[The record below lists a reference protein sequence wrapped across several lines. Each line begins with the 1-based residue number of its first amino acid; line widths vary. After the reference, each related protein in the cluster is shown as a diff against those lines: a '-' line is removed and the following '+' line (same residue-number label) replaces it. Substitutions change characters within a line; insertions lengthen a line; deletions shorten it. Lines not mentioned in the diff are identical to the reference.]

1 MRKHSAVRKR
11 RLVRVA
17 AAAIGLTTLAMSASG
32 CFVMRDGIYTFPLP
46 GGPDLG
52 PEPITVTAEFD
63 QVPEVFPETMVKVN
77 GVNVGK
83 IDRVDLSDE
92 GWTAVITMRLQGDLQ
107 LPANSQISIQ
117 QTALLGE
124 KFLAI
129 EPPPPADRSAEVI
142 GEGDVIPIDNSRV
155 QIEIEDIFGALS
167 LLLNGGGVAQIQPI
181 IEELDRAF
189 GGREPQV
196 KALLNDTN
204 QLVASLNN
212 QRAEIQRT
220 FDNLDVMT
228 TQLDN
233 QRDQISRIVEEIPR
247 GTQILSEQTP
257 QIIEMLRQLDG
268 MGQVGTRVIGQA
280 REDIVQDLRALRPTL
295 QALANTGPDLPNS
308 MSILPTYPFSD
319 AAIDSAFGG
328 AINGWLAVDLSIAET
343 LENLGVGQGQPRYV
357 PPYGQPQPVIDP
369 SNPYIGT
376 NGPRPGPGTQ
386 PLLPLGN
393 MIQVGLPNADDM
405 PGPIQDLLN
414 MLGDGQP

>member
-1 MRKHSAVRKR
+1 MTKSPAVRKR
-11 RLVRVA
+11 VVRGVA
-17 AAAIGLTTLAMSASG
+17 AAAGLSALAMTASG
-32 CFVMRDGIYTFPLP
+32 CFVMSDGIYTFPLP
-46 GGPDLG
+46 GGPSLG
-52 PEPITVTAEFD
+52 PDPISVTAEFD

-83 IDRVDLSDE
+83 IDRVDLSDD
-92 GWTAVITMRLQGDLQ
+92 GWNAVVSMTLQNDLQ
-107 LPANSQISIQ
+107 LPANSRISIQ

-129 EPPPPADRSAEVI
+129 EPPPQADRVPEVI
-142 GEGDVIPIDNSRV
+142 EEGDVIPIDNSRV

-212 QRAEIQRT
+212 QRAEIQRA
-220 FDNLDVMT
+220 FDNVEVMSGR
-228 TQLDN
+228 LDN
-233 QRDQISRIVEEIPR
+233 QREQISRVVEEIPR

-268 MGQVGTRVIGQA
+268 MSQVGTQVIGQA
-280 REDIVQDLRALRPTL
+280 RDDLVQDLRALRPTL
-295 QALANTGPDLPNS
+295 QALANSGPDLPNS
-308 MSILPTYPFSD
+308 IQLLPTYPFPD
-319 AAIDSAFGG
+319 AAIDSTFGG
-328 AINGWLAVDLSIAET
+328 AINGWLAVDLSIADT
-343 LENLGVGQGQPRYV
+343 LENLGVGQGTPQYV
-357 PPYGQPQPVIDP
+357 APYGSPQPTVDP
-369 SNPYIGT
+369 SNPYIGG

-393 MIQVGLPNADDM
+393 LVQVGLPNGDEM

-414 MLGDGQP
+414 MLGDRQP